1 VFPGGVPEGFGF
13 FAGTGCGR
21 CAGLGALGRIAVVE
35 YLPTGPQ
42 MRKAIARDIP
52 LDDLRD
58 EALRSGLVPMREHA
72 LRLVHEGIIAFD
84 ELPWLLPPERLA
96 PDPKRTP

>member
-1 VFPGGVPEGFGF
+1 MHGFRDPCQVHAPGSGLSQ
-13 FAGTGCGR
+13 GR
-21 CAGLGALGRIAVVE
+21 FRALGRIAVVE